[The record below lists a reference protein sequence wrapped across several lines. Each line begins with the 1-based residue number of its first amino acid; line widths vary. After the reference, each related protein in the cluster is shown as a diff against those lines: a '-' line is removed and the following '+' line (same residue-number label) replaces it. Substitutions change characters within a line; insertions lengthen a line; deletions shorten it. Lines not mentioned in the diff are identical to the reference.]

1 MQRIWLQKDG
11 TSETVEA
18 KKNIL
23 LSTGSKPSNL
33 PLLPSIKKNSLSIEA
48 LKLPEVLNI
57 CKLVVELLVS
67 SLNTSLF
74 TSWSASFGCRVHG
87 SYHS

>member
-1 MQRIWLQKDG
+1 MQRMLVAKADG

-18 KKNIL
+18 KKNTL

-48 LKLPEVLNI
+48 LKLPEVLKHCNGGGVI
-57 CKLVVELLVS
+57 GIELGYKFIYVLERKFW
-67 SLNTSLF
+67 L
-74 TSWSASFGCRVHG
+74 
-87 SYHS
+87 